1 MRPAAA
7 LCPSL
12 SGARGSGLAPGSS
25 GLRVTSAGSGIVWG
39 RRGNFTWMAVLK
51 REGSAVGEGM
61 AGKGLS
67 QSGIP
72 VGYRVPGQ
80 GMGKRRPDRT
90 RPPDSPGPFTGRPW
104 NTRILARRCL
114 QDRQGTTRSG
124 HPLGV
129 IPGTTPAMTPG
140 GGNVTKFAADVRRL
154 TFRLVLDLGPANS
167 CPPAAP

>member
-7 LCPSL
+7 LRSSL

-51 REGSAVGEGM
+51 RAGSAVDEGM

-80 GMGKRRPDRT
+80 GMGKRRADRM
-90 RPPDSPGPFTGRPW
+90 RPPEPGALYRATLKHPNLGKVM
-104 NTRILARRCL
+104 TRRN
-114 QDRQGTTRSG
+114 RQGTTRSG

-140 GGNVTKFAADVRRL
+140 GGNVTEFAAAVRRL
-154 TFRLVLDLGPANS
+154 TFRLAPDLRPANS